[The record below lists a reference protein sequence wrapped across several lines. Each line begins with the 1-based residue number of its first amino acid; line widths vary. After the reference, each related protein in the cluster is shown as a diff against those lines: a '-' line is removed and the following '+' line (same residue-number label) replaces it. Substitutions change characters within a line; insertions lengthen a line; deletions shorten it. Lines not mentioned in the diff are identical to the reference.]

1 TSSLQKY
8 EYRMA
13 NTSSPIDY
21 ALYNYPIVQ
30 FIHIF
35 VVTVSFPPVII
46 FLTQISKIALH
57 DNCKFL
63 FRAWS
68 SAFFTCLIMHCA
80 YIGCDFITGKY
91 IPETNHDPP
100 PRLLM
105 FAFHGFAHAMSSTQE
120 LMLSIERAVSC
131 AWPEEY
137 HNTGLAMRILIAAEG
152 MSIVPAMAY
161 LWQISNDNIALAC
174 CITNSIDLVS
184 LICLS
189 STTYYVVNK
198 QKFIVNSSL
207 NEKYQIKEALDITR
221 VMLPCGVISLIM
233 KFSSTVAAWVYALD
247 VIDSQYMFT
256 ITGSAYFIIES
267 LNCMICSTVVLRRH
281 EGLRRIMQ
289 SLLWPRR
296 EAKVQDVQSAED
308 VREIY
313 FDALRKEWH

>member
-1 TSSLQKY
+1 
-8 EYRMA
+8 MA
-13 NTSSPIDY
+13 NTTSPIDY

-30 FIHIF
+30 IVHII
-35 VVTVSFPPVII
+35 VVILSFPPVII

-57 DNCKFL
+57 ENCKFL
-63 FRAWS
+63 LRAWS

-100 PRLLM
+100 SRLLM

-131 AWPEEY
+131 AWPEQY
-137 HNTGLAMRILIAAEG
+137 HNTGLAMRILFVAEG
-152 MSIVPAMAY
+152 ISIVPAMAY

-189 STTYYVVNK
+189 STTYY
-198 QKFIVNSSL
+198 SSL
-207 NEKYQIKEALDITR
+207 NEKYQ
-221 VMLPCGVISLIM
+221 
-233 KFSSTVAAWVYALD
+233 FSSTLSAWIYALD
-247 VIDSQYMFT
+247 
-256 ITGSAYFIIES
+256 IES

-281 EGLRRIMQ
+281 AGLRRIMQ
-289 SLLWPRR
+289 SREEKRKYKMCNLQKIQRPTGMTALWNY
-296 EAKVQDVQSAED
+296 ETG
-308 VREIY
+308 
-313 FDALRKEWH
+313 